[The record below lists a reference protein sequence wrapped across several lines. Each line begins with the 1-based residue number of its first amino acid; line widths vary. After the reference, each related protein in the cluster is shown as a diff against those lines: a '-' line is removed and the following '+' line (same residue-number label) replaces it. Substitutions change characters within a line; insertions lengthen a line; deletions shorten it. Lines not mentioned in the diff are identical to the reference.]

1 MLGVESKTI
10 LEVEGNEVN
19 KIWLK
24 HYDEGV
30 RDHIDYPEIPLY
42 KILEDSAEKYPDKT
56 ALIFIGKKISY
67 RELNEISDRVAAFL
81 FELGIGKGSRVIVD
95 LPNAPHFVAAYYGI
109 LKTGATVVQCNPL
122 YTE

>member
-10 LEVEGNEVN
+10 QEVEGNEVN

-42 KILEDSAEKYPDKT
+42 KILEDSAEKYPEK
-56 ALIFIGKKISY
+56 L
-67 RELNEISDRVAAFL
+67 
-81 FELGIGKGSRVIVD
+81 
-95 LPNAPHFVAAYYGI
+95 H
-109 LKTGATVVQCNPL
+109 
-122 YTE
+122 